1 MTLMQACEEGKP
13 EVIRMVLDRG
23 ASMKR
28 EYTTIENENEYIGNL
43 YWSFVTVICHMKWQK
58 IISFSMLLL
67 LCCMLLKATQ
77 SMQNYTM

>member
-13 EVIRMVLDRG
+13 EVVKMVLDRG

-43 YWSFVTVICHMKWQK
+43 YLSFVT
-58 IISFSMLLL
+58 
-67 LCCMLLKATQ
+67 
-77 SMQNYTM
+77 